1 MDKIKLTSSLQISKK
16 LPISQIEITNEKI
29 SKLLLQNLE
38 NKNNSEFLQKSDLFL
53 NLCKDDSLGDF
64 IKSEFNNEGDSYRSP
79 WSNKYFPDVELPK
92 YPPSELRELEV
103 IFNRLFK
110 EYTRLYYGD
119 SAVPSVY
126 IWEQGESIESGF
138 SCALLVKNSA
148 QFDNEWHSV
157 NIVTVKFLKEKEKN
171 VERIKVVYKLI
182 STVIFKIKIDST
194 QNATQN
200 ATLSGS
206 ISKQV
211 EESHYIKSYLE
222 NDFHVEKIGKL
233 VETCENNLKNQIDE
247 IYLKKTTE
255 VKIIFKIN
263 FYKFFCRL

>member
-1 MDKIKLTSSLQISKK
+1 MDKIKLSSSLQISKK
-16 LPISQIEITNEKI
+16 LPISQIEITNENI

-138 SCALLVKNSA
+138 PCALLVKNSA

-171 VERIKVVYKLI
+171 VERIKVNYKLV
-182 STVIFKIKIDST
+182 STVIFKIKIDAT

-222 NDFHVEKIGKL
+222 NDFHV
-233 VETCENNLKNQIDE
+233 
-247 IYLKKTTE
+247 
-255 VKIIFKIN
+255 
-263 FYKFFCRL
+263 